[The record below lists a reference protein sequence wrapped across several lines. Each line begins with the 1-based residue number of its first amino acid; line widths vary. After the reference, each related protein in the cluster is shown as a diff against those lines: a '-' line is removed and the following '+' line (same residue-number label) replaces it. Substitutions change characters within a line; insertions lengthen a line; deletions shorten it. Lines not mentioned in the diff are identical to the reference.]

1 MWIEQMQIP
10 KGGMRVSD
18 QYILEMRGI
27 TKVYPNGFIANKDVN
42 LAVREGE
49 IHALVGENG
58 AGKSTLMKV
67 LFGVESHEEGEILLH
82 GSQVRITDPISA
94 IDMGI
99 GMVHQHFMLVP
110 SLTVAE
116 NIVLGREP
124 KKYGA
129 LVDMETAVR
138 ETSEICERYNL
149 KVDPTARVDSLPVG
163 QKQKV
168 EILKALYRKAKV
180 LILDEPTAVLTPQ
193 ETEELFVELKRM
205 REAGHTIIFIS
216 HKLNEVKELCD
227 RVTVLRLGRTIG
239 TADLE
244 GLSEQQISRMMVGR
258 DVILKIQK
266 EKVHP
271 KKEILAIRDLSLNS
285 DDGRPIIRNLSF
297 SVRSGEILG
306 VAGVEGNG
314 QRELSEIITGLRAF
328 SHGEIKIE
336 GVSIAG
342 KTVKDIRRMGVSHIS
357 EDRMTYGVAANA
369 GISENVISDRFD
381 QPEYCKKGFL
391 QGKAIEEL
399 TRQLIGEFHIKCDDG
414 MQPIRMLSG
423 GNMQKVVA
431 AREFSLAPH
440 LSIVNQ
446 PTRGIDVGATEF
458 VRNKIVELRD
468 KGTAV
473 LLISADLNE
482 ILELSDSLIVM
493 HGGEIVAY
501 LPDSSQVTESEL
513 GEYMLGIRK
522 QKQEE
527 IRRVCHEYKT
537 N

>member
-1 MWIEQMQIP
+1 MA
-10 KGGMRVSD
+10 GS
-18 QYILEMRGI
+18 YILEMRGI
-27 TKVYPNGFIANKDVN
+27 TKVYSNGFVANKDVN

-67 LFGVESHEEGEILLH
+67 LFGVESHEEGDILLH
-82 GSQVRITDPISA
+82 GKPVKIDGPISA

-124 KKYGA
+124 RKSGV
-129 LVDMETAVR
+129 LVDMEKAIADTAAL
-138 ETSEICERYNL
+138 CGKYNL
-149 KVDPTARVDSLPVG
+149 KVDPAARVRDLPVG
-163 QKQKV
+163 MKQKV
-168 EILKALYRKAKV
+168 EILKALYRQAKV

-205 REAGHTIIFIS
+205 KEAGHTVIFIS

-227 RVTVLRLGRTIG
+227 RVTVLRLGRTVG
-239 TADLE
+239 TADLA
-244 GLSEQQISRMMVGR
+244 GLTEREISRMMVGR
-258 DVILKIQK
+258 DVILKI
-266 EKVHP
+266 EKSPAKPGPEV
-271 KKEILAIRDLSLNS
+271 LRVRDLNLNAG
-285 DDGRPIIRNLSF
+285 DGRPILRNVNF
-297 SVRSGEILG
+297 SVRMGEILG

-314 QRELSEIITGLRAF
+314 QRELSELITGLLPFAR
-328 SHGEIKIE
+328 GEIAIDGSPIRGK
-336 GVSIAG
+336 SIRQ
-342 KTVKDIRRMGVSHIS
+342 IRDLGVSHIS
-357 EDRMTYGVAANA
+357 EDRMTYGVADRATV
-369 GISENVISDRFD
+369 SENVISDRFGK
-381 QPEYCKKGFL
+381 PEYCTRGFL
-391 QGKAIEEL
+391 RAKEIKKL
-399 TRQLIGEFHIKCDDG
+399 TSQLVEEFHIKCDDASA
-414 MQPIRMLSG
+414 PVKTLSG

-431 AREFSLAPH
+431 AREFSLGPR

-468 KGTAV
+468 AGTAV

-493 HGGEIVAY
+493 HNGEVAAY
-501 LPDSSQVTESEL
+501 LPDSSQVTETEL
-513 GEYMLGIRK
+513 GEYMLGIRR
-522 QKQEE
+522 QGDEE
-527 IRRVCHEYKT
+527 IRRVCHGR
-537 N
+537 

>member
-1 MWIEQMQIP
+1 MSEN
-10 KGGMRVSD
+10 V
-18 QYILEMRGI
+18 ILEMRGI
-27 TKVYPNGFIANKDVN
+27 TKIYPNGFVANKDVN

-82 GSQVRITDPISA
+82 GKPVNITDPISA

-124 KKYGA
+124 KKYKT
-129 LVDMETAVR
+129 LIDMEKAVR
-138 ETSEICERYNL
+138 DTNEICEKYNL
-149 KVDPTARVDSLPVG
+149 KVDPTARVRDLSVG
-163 QKQKV
+163 LKQKV

-193 ETEELFVELKRM
+193 ETAELFVELKKM
-205 REAGHTIIFIS
+205 KESGHTIIFIS

-239 TADLE
+239 TADLA
-244 GLSEQQISRMMVGR
+244 GLSEQEISRMMVGR
-258 DVILKIQK
+258 DVILEIDK
-266 EKVHP
+266 EKARPRQPV
-271 KKEILAIRDLSLNS
+271 LTVNGLSYHS
-285 DDGRPIIRNLSF
+285 GDGRPVLNNVSF
-297 SVRSGEILG
+297 TVRAGEILG
-306 VAGVEGNG
+306 IAGVEGNG
-314 QRELSEIITGLRAF
+314 QRELSEIITGLLPFAQ
-328 SHGEIKIE
+328 GEIGIE
-336 GVSIAG
+336 GKPIRG
-342 KTVKDIRRMGVSHIS
+342 KSVKQIRRMGVSHIS
-357 EDRMTYGVAANA
+357 EDRMTYGVAART
-369 GISENVISDRFD
+369 SVRENVISDRFD
-381 QPEYCKKGFL
+381 QPEYCRAGFL
-391 QGKAIEEL
+391 RFGAIDQL
-399 TRQLIGEFHIKCDDG
+399 TNRLIQEFHIKCDDAG
-414 MQPIRMLSG
+414 QPVRMLSG

-431 AREFSLAPH
+431 AREFSLDPH
-440 LSIVNQ
+440 LAIVNQ

-501 LPDSSQVTESEL
+501 LPDSSQVTEDEL
-513 GEYMLGIRK
+513 GEYMLGIRR
-522 QKQEE
+522 QQPEE
-527 IRRVCHEYKT
+527 IRRVCHEC
-537 N
+537 

>member
-1 MWIEQMQIP
+1 MPDDM
-10 KGGMRVSD
+10 
-18 QYILEMRGI
+18 ILEMRGV
-27 TKVYPNGFIANKDVN
+27 TKIYPNGFVANKNVN

-82 GSQVRITDPISA
+82 GKPVRITDPISA
-94 IDMGI
+94 IEMGI

-124 KKYGA
+124 KKYKTLLDIGRA
-129 LVDMETAVR
+129 IRDTK
-138 ETSEICERYNL
+138 EICEKYNL
-149 KVDPTARVDSLPVG
+149 NVNPTARVQDLSVG
-163 QKQKV
+163 LKQKV

-193 ETEELFVELKRM
+193 ETAELFVELKRM
-205 REAGHTIIFIS
+205 KESGHTIIFIS
-216 HKLNEVKELCD
+216 HKLGEVKELCD
-227 RVTVLRLGRTIG
+227 RVTVLRMGRTVG
-239 TADLE
+239 TADLA
-244 GLSEQQISRMMVGR
+244 GLNEQEISRMMVGR
-258 DVILKIQK
+258 DVILQIEK
-266 EKVHP
+266 EKAKP
-271 KKEILAIRDLSLNS
+271 KQTVLSVKDLSLNS
-285 DDGRPIIRNLSF
+285 GDGRPVLRNVSF
-297 SVRSGEILG
+297 LVRSGEILG

-314 QRELSEIITGLRAF
+314 QKELSEIVTGLLPF
-328 SHGEIKIE
+328 SRGEIEIE
-336 GVSIAG
+336 GNPIRG
-342 KTVKDIRRMGVSHIS
+342 KTVKDIRRLGTSHIS
-357 EDRMTYGVAANA
+357 EDRMTYGVAAPA
-369 GISENVISDRFD
+369 SVRENVISDRFD
-381 QPEYCKKGFL
+381 LPEYCHWGFL
-391 QGKAIEEL
+391 KLREIDKL
-399 TRQLIGEFHIKCDDG
+399 TQRLIKEFRIKCDDAN
-414 MQPIRMLSG
+414 QPVRMLSG

-431 AREFSLAPH
+431 AREFSLSPH

-501 LPDSSQVTESEL
+501 LPESGQVTEEEL
-513 GEYMLGIRK
+513 GEYMLGIRR
-522 QKQEE
+522 QEAE
-527 IRRVCHEYKT
+527 AIRRVCHEC
-537 N
+537 

>member
-1 MWIEQMQIP
+1 MA
-10 KGGMRVSD
+10 D
-18 QYILEMRGI
+18 NYILEMRGI
-27 TKVYPNGFIANKDVN
+27 TKVYSNGFVANKNVN
-42 LAVREGE
+42 LAVKEGE

-67 LFGVESHEEGEILLH
+67 LFGVESHEEGDILLN
-82 GSQVRITDPISA
+82 GKVVNITDPISA

-124 KKYGA
+124 KKNGVLIDMDKAIKETEA
-129 LVDMETAVR
+129 L
-138 ETSEICERYNL
+138 CEKYNL
-149 KVDPTARVDSLPVG
+149 KVNPVARVKDLPVG
-163 QKQKV
+163 MKQKV

-193 ETEELFVELKRM
+193 ETAELFVELKRM
-205 REAGHTIIFIS
+205 KETGHTIIFIS

-239 TADLE
+239 TADLKD
-244 GLSEQQISRMMVGR
+244 LSEQEISRMMVGR
-258 DVILKIQK
+258 DIVLKIEKDEAKPAEEILK
-266 EKVHP
+266 VRN
-271 KKEILAIRDLSLNS
+271 LNLNS
-285 DDGRPIIRNLSF
+285 VDGRTILKNVNF
-297 SVRSGEILG
+297 SLRSGEILG

-314 QRELSEIITGLRAF
+314 QRELSEIITGLLSFAR
-328 SHGEIKIE
+328 GEITVE
-336 GVSIAG
+336 GNTIKGKSIRQ
-342 KTVKDIRRMGVSHIS
+342 IREMGVSHIS
-357 EDRMTYGVAANA
+357 EDRMTYGVADR
-369 GISENVISDRFD
+369 GSVSENIIADRYN
-381 QPEYCKKGFL
+381 QKEYSNKFGFL
-391 QGKAIEEL
+391 NTKNINKLTDEL
-399 TRQLIGEFHIKCDDG
+399 IKEFHIKCDDAEA
-414 MQPIRMLSG
+414 PVKTLSG

-431 AREFSLAPH
+431 AREFSSNPKLA
-440 LSIVNQ
+440 IVNQ

-468 KGTAV
+468 NGSAV

-501 LPDSSQVTESEL
+501 LKDANKVTENEL
-513 GEYMLGIRK
+513 GEYMLGIK
-522 QKQEE
+522 HQTEEE
-527 IRRVCHEYKT
+527 IKEVCHEC
-537 N
+537 

>member
-1 MWIEQMQIP
+1 MSEN
-10 KGGMRVSD
+10 
-18 QYILEMRGI
+18 YILEMRGI
-27 TKVYPNGFIANKDVN
+27 TKVYPNGFVANKDVN

-67 LFGVESHEEGEILLH
+67 LFGVESHEEGEILLR
-82 GSQVRITDPISA
+82 GEPVKITDPISA

-124 KKYGA
+124 KKKGL
-129 LVDMETAVR
+129 LVNMEEAIRDTQA
-138 ETSEICERYNL
+138 ICDKYNL
-149 KVDPTARVDSLPVG
+149 KVDPTARVRDLPVG

-168 EILKALYRKAKV
+168 EILKALYRRAKV

-193 ETEELFVELKRM
+193 ETAELFVELKRM
-205 REAGHTIIFIS
+205 KESGHTIIFIS

-239 TADLE
+239 TADLA
-244 GLSEQQISRMMVGR
+244 GLSEQEISRMMVGR
-258 DVILKIQK
+258 DVILEIRK
-266 EKVHP
+266 KVAMP
-271 KKEILAIRDLSLNS
+271 TDEVLRVRNLNLNS
-285 DDGRPIIRNLSF
+285 TDGRPILRDVSF
-297 SVRSGEILG
+297 SVRAGEILG

-314 QRELSEIITGLRAF
+314 QREMSEIMTGLLPFAR
-328 SHGEIKIE
+328 GEITIS
-336 GVSIAG
+336 GRSIRG
-342 KTVKDIRRMGVSHIS
+342 RSIREIRDMGISHIS

-369 GISENVISDRFD
+369 SVAENIISDRFHKL
-381 QPEYCKKGFL
+381 PYCKHGFL
-391 QGKAIEEL
+391 QSKQIEGL
-399 TRQLIGEFHIKCDDG
+399 CRKLIEEFHIKCDDSG
-414 MQPIRMLSG
+414 APVKTLSG

-431 AREFSLAPH
+431 AREFSQNPKV
-440 LSIVNQ
+440 SIVNQ

-468 KGTAV
+468 QGTAV

-493 HGGEIVAY
+493 HGGEIAAY
-501 LPDSSQVTESEL
+501 LPDSSKVTETEL
-513 GEYMLGIRK
+513 GEYMLGIRH
-522 QKQEE
+522 QTPEE
-527 IRRVCHEYKT
+527 IRSVCHER
-537 N
+537 